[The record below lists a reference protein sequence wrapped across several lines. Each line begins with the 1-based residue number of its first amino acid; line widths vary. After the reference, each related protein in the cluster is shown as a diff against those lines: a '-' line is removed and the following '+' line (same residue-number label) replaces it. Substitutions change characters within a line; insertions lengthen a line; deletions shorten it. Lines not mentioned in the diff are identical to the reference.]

1 MLLVA
6 LPVLFVRQVLVL
18 AYDILQLLGVWM
30 MKRVNAIT
38 FSAAAMAVLSP
49 DGHRRQA
56 ARNKTGVRLLYD
68 HKRKAILTPA

>member
-18 AYDILQLLGVWM
+18 AYGILQLLGVWM
-30 MKRVNAIT
+30 MIKVNSIT
-38 FSAAAMAVLSP
+38 FSAAAVAVLPP
-49 DGHRRQA
+49 DDRRRQA
-56 ARNKTGVRLLYD
+56 ARNKACARLLFD